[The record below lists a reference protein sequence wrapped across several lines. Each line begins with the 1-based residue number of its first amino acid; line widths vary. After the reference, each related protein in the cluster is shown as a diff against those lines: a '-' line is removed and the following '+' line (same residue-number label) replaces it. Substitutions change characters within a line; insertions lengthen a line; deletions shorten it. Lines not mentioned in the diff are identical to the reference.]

1 MLKHPELT
9 RVFSIVLC
17 CLAVILLL
25 CVLGGVNGAL
35 KDLRE
40 DQRVH
45 GILTARTEEYETL
58 SEKLSEEDPSDKL
71 SAELDKLQTQHG
83 KNKANHQTALST
95 YTATKGGLKQGRE
108 QMDAASEMMSVSNAL
123 SYAQSA
129 ISQLEAAVLDIG
141 DAAFNAYA
149 NYDVAAKEALPY
161 EMAYYEALAMMEFF
175 PEDPAAAQAAADA
188 YEAMIPYEMA
198 KEEAEGM
205 LTSIGQSVTAKT
217 DSVGGGGDLLSSV
230 NTLAAGI
237 DAMNAGKEQLEK
249 MELQM
254 VKDSI
259 DLSLTKSKLEKEEDE
274 INALSAKLDETKA
287 DERRLISLRV
297 NLTANDNIKAVADKG
312 GDVLTAAKAEMDHSQ
327 KAYRR
332 SLAVKLCY
340 CACLLLAAAAAFFG
354 VPAAFEKTKSR
365 AALILPVV
373 LFIVFSAAADVLNL
387 YIKGEQQYAALLAAM
402 FGVVQLLICTPQN
415 EQFFTEEEDEE

>member
-1 MLKHPELT
+1 MKHPELT

-25 CVLGGVNGAL
+25 CVLGGVNGAV

-45 GILTARTEEYETL
+45 GILTARTEEYEAL
-58 SEKLSEEDPSDKL
+58 SEKLSEEDTSDKL

-108 QMDAASEMMSVSNAL
+108 QMDAANEMMSVSNMM
-123 SYAQSA
+123 SYAQNA
-129 ISQLEAAVLDIG
+129 ISQMEAAVLDIG

-149 NYDVAAKEALPY
+149 NYDVAAQAALPY
-161 EMAYYEALAMMEFF
+161 ELAYYEACAVLEMF
-175 PEDPAAAQAAADA
+175 PDDPAALQAVADAQAA
-188 YEAMIPYEMA
+188 MMPYEMA
-198 KEEAEGM
+198 KEKAEGM
-205 LTSIGQSVTAKT
+205 FAAIGSSVAE
-217 DSVGGGGDLLSSV
+217 SAGSAGGGGDLLSSV
-230 NTLAAGI
+230 STLAAGI

-274 INALSAKLDETKA
+274 INALTARLDETKA
-287 DERRLISLRV
+287 DERRLVSLKV

-312 GDVLTAAKAEMDHSQ
+312 GDVLSAAKAETENSR
-327 KAYRR
+327 KVYRR
-332 SLAVKLCY
+332 SLAVKLVY
-340 CACLLLAAAAAFFG
+340 CGCLLLAAVSAFADI
-354 VPAAFEKTKSR
+354 PAAFEKTESR

-373 LFIVFSAAADVLNL
+373 LFIAFSAAADVLNIF
-387 YIKGEQQYAALLAAM
+387 IKGEQQYAALLAAL

-415 EQFFTEEEDEE
+415 EQFFTKEEDEE